1 MFNHNAYNLLLFCKE
16 IEKERVKEWNG
27 YDKSKASNLFIFQN
41 FGVCSKCSRL
51 AQLYHKL
58 HHQKQSM
65 FNVCSDVVETRK
77 KNSAGLDTT
86 RMLNELLAD
95 DSWLETVSE
104 TIQFLICIQCCN
116 FVVFL

>member
-1 MFNHNAYNLLLFCKE
+1 MGRANEL
-16 IEKERVKEWNG
+16 NG
-27 YDKSKASNLFIFQN
+27 YNKSKAENLIFIFFYFQN

-104 TIQFLICIQCCN
+104 TIQFLIRI
-116 FVVFL
+116 

>member
-1 MFNHNAYNLLLFCKE
+1 MGRANEL
-16 IEKERVKEWNG
+16 NG
-27 YDKSKASNLFIFQN
+27 YNKSKAENLIFNIFYFQN

-104 TIQFLICIQCCN
+104 TIQFLIRI
-116 FVVFL
+116 